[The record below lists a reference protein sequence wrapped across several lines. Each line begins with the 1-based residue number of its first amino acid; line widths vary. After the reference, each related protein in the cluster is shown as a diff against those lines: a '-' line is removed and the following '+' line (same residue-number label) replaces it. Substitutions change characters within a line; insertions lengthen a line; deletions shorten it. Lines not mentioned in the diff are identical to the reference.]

1 MSSTE
6 PEIPSGAVF
15 SIAPPSPMSSE
26 SEDEEYEYHLEVK
39 VTTSYQNHPAK
50 VYPNKL
56 EGRIINQNDEF
67 IGEFELL
74 VSVIKAEIAIYLIIN
89 EDDRLVSEY
98 LIPRFVFPLGKPSDS
113 TEQYRLEVKVSTSEQ
128 DHPEK
133 VYPNEIFGRIY
144 NQRGE
149 FIGEFEL
156 GLVVFQAAL
165 AICLIINDEDEL
177 LNTFTIPRWIIPGKN
192 DGKANLLF

>member
-39 VTTSYQNHPAK
+39 VTTS
-50 VYPNKL
+50 
-56 EGRIINQNDEF
+56 
-67 IGEFELL
+67 
-74 VSVIKAEIAIYLIIN
+74 
-89 EDDRLVSEY
+89 
-98 LIPRFVFPLGKPSDS
+98 
-113 TEQYRLEVKVSTSEQ
+113 EQ

-133 VYPNEIFGRIY
+133 VYPNQMFGRIY

-156 GLVVFQAAL
+156 GLVVFQAEL

-177 LNTFTIPRWIIPGKN
+177 LNTFTIPRWIIPRKK